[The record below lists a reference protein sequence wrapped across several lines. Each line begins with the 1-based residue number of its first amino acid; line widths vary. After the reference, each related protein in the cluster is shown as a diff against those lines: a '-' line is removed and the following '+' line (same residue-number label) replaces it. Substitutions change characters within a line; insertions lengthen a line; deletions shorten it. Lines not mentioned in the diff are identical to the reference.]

1 MSIDLRE
8 EISQR
13 APFRSGEEEAFL
25 NLLRTSAL
33 LEHAAASFLKEH
45 GLTLTQYNALRI
57 LRGAGTEGLC
67 RNEVSQRMVK
77 PVTDATRLLDRMA
90 AAGWVKRDR
99 EGGDRRYVTAR
110 ITREG
115 LDLLA
120 ALDDPVM
127 SFQQSQLGHM
137 SEQDLAELSRLL
149 GRARSPG

>member
-1 MSIDLRE
+1 MSSDLRE

-33 LEHAAASFLKEH
+33 LEHAAASFLKQH

-99 EGGDRRYVTAR
+99 EVGDRRFVTAR
-110 ITREG
+110 ITSTG

-120 ALDDPVM
+120 ALDDEVEG
-127 SFQQSQLGHM
+127 FHQGQLGHL
-137 SEQDLAELSRLL
+137 SERDLSELSRLL
-149 GRARSPG
+149 SSARARD